1 VAGILER
8 HVRLVLDTDRKDIVR
23 AMSARDVEQSVALI
37 RSHITQHADRIR
49 DIIHMGIAQIYLSSE

>member
-1 VAGILER
+1 
-8 HVRLVLDTDRKDIVR
+8 
-23 AMSARDVEQSVALI
+23 MSARDVEQSVALI